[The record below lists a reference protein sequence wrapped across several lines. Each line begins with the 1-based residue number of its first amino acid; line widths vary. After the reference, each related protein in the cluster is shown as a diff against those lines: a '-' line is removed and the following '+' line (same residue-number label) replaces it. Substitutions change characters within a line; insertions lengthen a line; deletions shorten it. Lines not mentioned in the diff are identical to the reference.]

1 MYFLY
6 TLMLNFKCIYSYGSF
21 YSYNFSNMGIQ
32 GNKHLFFTWDFKVCP
47 RLIFL
52 KYKICPRRLHFTLLF
67 WWIAEE
73 NWSQKLLRLITSP
86 SNFSISN
93 FGKQTLTVSE
103 IWKDKYWGN
112 LFDSVFFV
120 GFDKCKPILD
130 IVSKY
135 LTSRVRIWSSS
146 FFEPFSFIYDNNCSL
161 TPFILSILWLYSV
174 LMSLVYLNE

>member
-47 RLIFL
+47 R
-52 KYKICPRRLHFTLLF
+52 RLHFTLLF

-86 SNFSISN
+86 SN

-135 LTSRVRIWSSS
+135 LSSRVRIWSSC
-146 FFEPFSFIYDNNCSL
+146 FFESFSFIYDNNCSV
-161 TPFILSILWLYSV
+161 TPFILSILWLYLV